1 MTFLLFIVL
10 IYLGLSSSN
19 VIEDQKAANWSL
31 QSHASTSTA
40 KDSMFFWKQELI
52 SLALQL
58 TKESSSLWNRED
70 L

>member
-1 MTFLLFIVL
+1 MTVLLCIAL
-10 IYLGLSSSN
+10 IYLSLSSSN

-31 QSHASTSTA
+31 QSHASTA